1 MAAFIR
7 SFSYIFHP
15 LLIPVYATLF
25 YFFVTWSYFHGPEA
39 YLIFVQVLILTML
52 LPISLF
58 YLLRS
63 LGRIKSKMILDKKER
78 KLPLALYALLLLML
92 TQYSLKGVPMPE
104 LYFYFMG
111 ILVSNMLALALVLAG
126 HKASLHML
134 GVASFTTFIIS
145 ISLYYNSRFIL
156 LIALAVMCC
165 GFVASSRLQA
175 RAHTMHELILGTLLG
190 IVPQVG
196 LWFLWLLR

>member
-25 YFFVTWSYFHGPEA
+25 YFFVTHDYFSPPEM
-39 YLIFVQVLILTML
+39 YLIFIQVVILTVL

-78 KLPLALYALLLLML
+78 RLPLALYALLLLML
-92 TQYSLKGVPMPE
+92 TQYSLRGVPLPE

-111 ILVSNMLALALVLAG
+111 ILMSNVAALALVLAG
-126 HKASLHML
+126 QKASLHMM
-134 GVASFTTFIIS
+134 GVASLTAFVIS
-145 ISLYYNSRFIL
+145 ISLYYSTNFII
-156 LIALAVMCC
+156 LIAIAVLCC
-165 GFVASSRLQA
+165 GFVASSRLLA
-175 RAHTMHELILGTLLG
+175 RAHTMAELLLGTLLG

-196 LWFLWLLR
+196 LWFLWLIK

>member
-25 YFFVTWSYFHGPEA
+25 YFIVTWNYFNGPEV
-39 YLIFVQVLILTML
+39 YLVFVQVLILTVL
-52 LPISLF
+52 LPISIF

-78 KLPLALYALLLLML
+78 RLPLALYALLLLML
-92 TQYSLKGVPMPE
+92 TQYSLKGVPLPE
-104 LYFYFMG
+104 LYFYFTG
-111 ILVSNMLALALVLAG
+111 IFISNVAALALVLAG
-126 HKASLHML
+126 QKASLHMM
-134 GVASFTTFIIS
+134 GVASLTVFIIS
-145 ISLYYNSRFIL
+145 ISASYNSRYII
-156 LIALAVMCC
+156 LIALAVLCC
-165 GFVASSRLQA
+165 GFVASSRLLA
-175 RAHTMHELILGTLLG
+175 KAHTGAELLLGTLLG

-196 LWFLWLLR
+196 LWFFWLLK

>member
-25 YFFVTWSYFHGPEA
+25 YFVVTWNYFNGPEV
-39 YLIFVQVLILTML
+39 YLVFVQVLILTVL

-63 LGRIKSKMILDKKER
+63 LGRLKSKMILDRRER

-92 TQYSLKGVPMPE
+92 TQYSLRGVPLPE
-104 LYFYFMG
+104 LYYYFIG
-111 ILVSNMLALALVLAG
+111 ILMSNVAALAFVLG
-126 HKASLHML
+126 GQKASLHMM
-134 GVASFTTFIIS
+134 GVASLTLFLIS
-145 ISLYYNSRFIL
+145 ISAYYNIRFIY
-156 LIALAVMCC
+156 LIAVMVICC

-175 RAHTMHELILGTLLG
+175 KAHTSGELMLGTLLG
-190 IVPQVG
+190 AVPQIG
-196 LWFLWLLR
+196 LWFLWLLK